1 MERQLS
7 SKINTKYN
15 FNFSKDFPAMSLK
28 SIAFEVSRKSMTGV
42 FVWYSSNVLVLEKQ
56 SQISL
61 HN

>member
-15 FNFSKDFPAMSLK
+15 FNFSQYFPVIK
-28 SIAFEVSRKSMTGV
+28 HAFEVSRKPMTDV
-42 FVWYSSNVLVLEKQ
+42 FVWYPSNVLVLEKQ